1 MLFLLML
8 GVLIMGEKLTK
19 KGVSK
24 PASKKRNPA
33 APVRRSAP
41 TTKEPTPETIAI
53 GERIAAI
60 LASRG
65 LQRSVV
71 AERAGIAEATVGH
84 RIQGLATHK
93 WVDLSTFARALG
105 VTPNEILGFS
115 TVVDDRLLHKY
126 LANGF
131 FLAQSAGKL
140 SHSRCLVLVKILLA
154 ALRDLQSAPGAESAE
169 KEANTQAEGA
179 VRLFLSLYDE
189 EPGPKNAS

>member
-1 MLFLLML
+1 
-8 GVLIMGEKLTK
+8 MGEKLTK

-24 PASKKRNPA
+24 VAPKKQNPTA
-33 APVRRSAP
+33 AARRPAP

-60 LASRG
+60 LAARG
-65 LQRSVV
+65 IQRSAV

-93 WVDLSTFARALG
+93 WVDLATFARALG
-105 VTPNEILGFS
+105 VTPNDILGFS
-115 TVVDDRLLHKY
+115 TVADDRLFHKY

-131 FLAQSAGKL
+131 FLAQNEGRL
-140 SHSRCLVLVKILLA
+140 SHSKCLALVKILFA
-154 ALRDLQSAPGAESAE
+154 ALRDRQSLPAGTDDE
-169 KEANTQAEGA
+169 KEANSQAEAA

-189 EPGPKNAS
+189 EPGPRTAS